1 MKKLTRFLNK
11 YNSSKAKKSLKTL
24 LEERMYSLTE
34 ILSFFESIEQR
45 IAFLSSVLYYDV
57 QTKQLTCLYNIS
69 SVLSYE
75 DQSDLS
81 KAVDDLYT
89 VEVLG
94 KFFMNSPG
102 EYVVLQSKELV
113 LVSSS
118 STSTLVET
126 SKGEML
132 AMGNT
137 IASVVQNSFM
147 GKRDKHPFDNII
159 NALNDGEIDLHRW
172 EQFLMIE
179 ISSFFGSCYTVLD
192 IISLILANGDFS
204 PEYTYNLR
212 TGLDYSDLVEK
223 GKELISKFE
232 QEKGSQ
238 DEIDAEVVLFDDD
251 DLINA
256 INGLFDQV
264 EQTFAINILLDEE
277 EDNDI

>member
-24 LEERMYSLTE
+24 LEERMYTLAE

-212 TGLDYSDLVEK
+212 TGLDYSALVEK

>member
-1 MKKLTRFLNK
+1 M
-11 YNSSKAKKSLKTL
+11 YTL
-24 LEERMYSLTE
+24 AE